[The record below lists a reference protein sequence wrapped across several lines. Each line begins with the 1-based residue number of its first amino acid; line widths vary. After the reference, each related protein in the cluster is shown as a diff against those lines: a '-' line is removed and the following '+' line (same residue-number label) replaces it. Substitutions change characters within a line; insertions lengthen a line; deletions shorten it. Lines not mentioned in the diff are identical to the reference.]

1 MKSLENNI
9 LLNKLTSLK
18 QQLIDLNIFKERNIN
33 PESEK
38 ALTFSFVV
46 YSLQKFLSNND
57 INDIIDMVTES
68 GDDCDIDICQIDT
81 EQEGEINLNLFQ
93 AKFKN
98 EQNLDKT
105 IGANDVDKFLNHVKQ
120 IFIEGNTENLSMNLY
135 LKNKYTEFQDIIK
148 NYSYSDIH
156 INLYFVTNGS
166 EINEQEKIKLKN
178 FKSQYNIINSYNT
191 LNEYDFFINDKRKI
205 GKKEIS
211 VYGSVLP
218 INFGINAYIANIKA
232 YELAKLF
239 DDCGD
244 ILLDRNVRR
253 LLKSEINKNISFSL
267 TNDPKMFWYKNN
279 GISIV
284 CKNVE
289 SRKIMGEEK
298 LILED
303 PYIINGG
310 QTTKT
315 LYNLFKSLSEENKQ
329 PFYEAYVMVRV
340 YQTTDEDKT
349 SAIIYGTNNQN
360 KITLFDL
367 KSGNENLKKIKDYF
381 SIKGVTLII
390 YRDSEERI
398 TSESINSETLLQAY
412 CSIYKEIPNR
422 AKISRSKITELY
434 YDEVYNNADNA
445 SNLLCAY
452 YLYKYV
458 ITENK
463 KHDEEHLLH
472 SIYAM
477 LYVMTKKYPKLKL
490 NYSEDVIQK
499 AYNEALS
506 FLTNLTNDQKN
517 KNESYTH
524 HNFFKSELSKR
535 KIDEKLGLEEQ
546 KND

>member
-18 QQLIDLNIFKERNIN
+18 QQLIDLNVFEERNIN

-46 YSLQKFLSNND
+46 YSLQRFLSNND
-57 INDIIDMVTES
+57 VNDIIDMITDG

-105 IGANDVDKFLNHVKQ
+105 IGANEVDKFLNHVRQ
-120 IFIEGNTENLSMNLY
+120 IFIEANTENLSMNLY
-135 LKNKYTEFQDIIK
+135 LKNKYTEFQDIIR
-148 NYSYSDIH
+148 NYSYSDVH
-156 INLYFVTNGS
+156 INLYFVTNGAD
-166 EINEQEKIKLKN
+166 INEQEKNKLKN
-178 FKSQYNIINSYNT
+178 FQSQHNIINSYKIF
-191 LNEYDFFINDKRKI
+191 NEYDFFVNDRRKV

-211 VYGSVLP
+211 VYGNTLP

-239 DDCGD
+239 DECGE

-253 LLKSEINKNISFSL
+253 LLKSEINKNISYSL
-267 TNDPKMFWYKNN
+267 INDPKMFWYKNN

-289 SRKIMGEEK
+289 PIKEMGEEK

-315 LYNLFKSLSEENKQ
+315 LYNLFKGLPEEDKQ

-367 KSGNENLKKIKDYF
+367 KSGNENLKKIKGYF
-381 SIKGVTLII
+381 AN
-390 YRDSEERI
+390 YF
-398 TSESINSETLLQAY
+398 
-412 CSIYKEIPNR
+412 
-422 AKISRSKITELY
+422 
-434 YDEVYNNADNA
+434 NN
-445 SNLLCAY
+445 L
-452 YLYKYV
+452 
-458 ITENK
+458 
-463 KHDEEHLLH
+463 
-472 SIYAM
+472 
-477 LYVMTKKYPKLKL
+477 
-490 NYSEDVIQK
+490 
-499 AYNEALS
+499 
-506 FLTNLTNDQKN
+506 
-517 KNESYTH
+517 
-524 HNFFKSELSKR
+524 
-535 KIDEKLGLEEQ
+535 
-546 KND
+546 